1 VTTSTV
7 LAIDV
12 GGTKIS
18 LCVASS
24 SGDVL
29 ASRRIPTSSEDGA
42 RAVIARLN
50 VAARALIDDVGAQ
63 SNADICGVGIV
74 TPGVVQPDSVQ
85 LAPNNKGWD
94 EIALARTV
102 GNLLGL
108 AAVRADNDAKA
119 ATAAE
124 ARWGVLSGV
133 SDGILL
139 NLGTGIS
146 AGAVVGGMLLRGA
159 HGAALE
165 IAYQISSTGPVRGFR
180 DGRAPLE
187 ESFSGSGLESA
198 ASDLLGRKAGA
209 GEVFA
214 AMAAAR
220 TRKGLAP
227 ESPGDIDRLAE
238 LGQRALE
245 TAARAVAN
253 LAIAFDPEVVAL
265 SGGMLRSA
273 ALIVPELRDALDR
286 LVPFPPR
293 LALAHFA
300 ELAPLAGACL
310 LAFQTAGLTEPDQL
324 QLDGSPVGA
333 VPADP
338 ATTQEEP
345 AERSCE

>member
-1 VTTSTV
+1 VTTSAV
-7 LAIDV
+7 LAVDI

-18 LCVASS
+18 LCVV
-24 SGDVL
+24 SGSGEVL

-50 VAARALIDDVGAQ
+50 VAARALLDDVGA
-63 SNADICGVGIV
+63 ADICGVGIV
-74 TPGVVQPDSVQ
+74 TPGVVEADSVQ

-94 EIALARTV
+94 ETALARTV

-146 AGAVVGGMLLRGA
+146 AGAVVGGLILRGA

-165 IAYQISSTGPVRGFR
+165 IAYQVSSTGPVSGFL
-180 DGRAPLE
+180 DSRAPLE
-187 ESFSGSGLESA
+187 ESFSGSGLEAA
-198 ASDLLGRKAGA
+198 ASHVLGRKADA

-214 AMAAAR
+214 AMSARR
-220 TRKGLAP
+220 TRKGLAADP
-227 ESPGDIDRLAE
+227 PNDIDRLAE
-238 LGQRALE
+238 LGERALE

-253 LAIAFDPEVVAL
+253 LAIAFDPEVIAL

-273 ALIVPELRDALDR
+273 ALIVPQLRNALDR

-293 LALAHFA
+293 LTMAHFA

-310 LAFQTAGLTEPDQL
+310 LAFRTAGVTAPDQL
-324 QLDGSPVGA
+324 QLGGSPLVA
-333 VPADP
+333 DATDP
-338 ATTQEEP
+338 ATSRKP
-345 AERSCE
+345 ADRSGG

>member
-1 VTTSTV
+1 VTASAV
-7 LAIDV
+7 LAIDI

-24 SGDVL
+24 SGEVL
-29 ASRRIPTSSEDGA
+29 ATRRIPTSAEDGA
-42 RAVIARLN
+42 RAVISRLN
-50 VAARALIDDVGAQ
+50 VASRALIDDVHAAGG
-63 SNADICGVGIV
+63 ADICGVGIV
-74 TPGVVQPDSVQ
+74 TPGVVEADSVQ

-94 EIALARTV
+94 EVALARTV

-108 AAVRADNDAKA
+108 TSVRADNDAKA

-146 AGAVVGGMLLRGA
+146 AGAVVGGRLARGA

-165 IAYQISSTGPVRGFR
+165 IAYQISSTGPLRGFL

-187 ESFSGSGLESA
+187 ESFSGSGLEAA
-198 ASDLLGRKAGA
+198 ASHQLGRKAGA
-209 GEVFA
+209 AEVFA
-214 AMAAAR
+214 AMAAIR
-220 TRKGLAP
+220 TRNGFVAEAP
-227 ESPGDIDRLAE
+227 DDIDRLAE
-238 LGQRALE
+238 LGQRGLE
-245 TAARAVAN
+245 TAVRAVAN

-273 ALIVPELRDALDR
+273 ALVIPELRDALDR

-310 LAFQTAGLTEPDQL
+310 LAFQTAGITEPDRL
-324 QLDGSPVGA
+324 HLGGLPS
-333 VPADP
+333 
-338 ATTQEEP
+338 
-345 AERSCE
+345 